1 MFEIMKTLMK
11 RVRVELWEEYQYEKE
26 TERTE

>member
-11 RVRVELWEEYQYEKE
+11 RVRVELWEEHQYKKE
-26 TERTE
+26 TEKTE